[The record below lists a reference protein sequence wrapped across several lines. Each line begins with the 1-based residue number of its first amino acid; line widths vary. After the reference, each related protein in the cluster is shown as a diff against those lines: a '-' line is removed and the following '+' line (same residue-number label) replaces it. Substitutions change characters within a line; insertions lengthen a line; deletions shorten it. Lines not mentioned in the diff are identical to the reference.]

1 MTMNPSPQGPSNE
14 SSPKLTLDMFSGLE
28 PQLKE
33 ALAIRMRVFVEEQ
46 GVDPALEIDD
56 DDAVAWHV
64 LARLDGVPVGTAR
77 LVMLDQLRAK
87 IGRVAVL
94 PESRGR
100 GIASQL
106 VKLLMEYARR
116 EGRTQA
122 LLDSQLP
129 VIPLYEKLGFTPV
142 GEVFLDAD
150 ILHRRMIRKL

>member
-1 MTMNPSPQGPSNE
+1 MSQNSEPNGPSQTPQN
-14 SSPKLTLDMFSGLE
+14 LTLDMFSGLD

-64 LARLDGVPVGTAR
+64 LARLDGEPAGTAR

-94 PESRGR
+94 PEYRGH
-100 GIASQL
+100 GIATQL

-122 LLDSQLP
+122 ILDSQLP
-129 VIPLYEKLGFTPV
+129 VMPLYEKLGFTAV

>member
-1 MTMNPSPQGPSNE
+1 MTMHPDSQGRSDAP
-14 SSPKLTLDMFSGLE
+14 SPKLTLDMFSGLE

-46 GVDPALEIDD
+46 GVAPALEIDD
-56 DDAVAWHV
+56 DAAVAWHV
-64 LARLDGVPVGTAR
+64 LARLDGAPVGTAR

-94 PESRGR
+94 PEHRGK

-122 LLDSQLP
+122 ILDSQLP
-129 VIPLYEKLGFTPV
+129 VMPLYEKLGFTAV

>member
-1 MTMNPSPQGPSNE
+1 MTQDPETNGQSPAE
-14 SSPKLTLDMFSGLE
+14 VTLDMFSGLD

-64 LARLDGVPVGTAR
+64 LARIDGEPAGTAR

-94 PESRGR
+94 PEYRGH
-100 GIASQL
+100 GIATQL

-122 LLDSQLP
+122 ILDSQLP
-129 VIPLYEKLGFTPV
+129 VMPLYEKLGFTAV
-142 GEVFLDAD
+142 GGVFLDAD

>member
-1 MTMNPSPQGPSNE
+1 MTMNPESHGRSDE
-14 SSPKLTLDMFSGLE
+14 SSPKLTLEMFSGLE

-64 LARLDGVPVGTAR
+64 LARRDGEPVGTAR

-94 PESRGR
+94 PEFRGM

-122 LLDSQLP
+122 ILDSQLP
-129 VIPLYEKLGFTPV
+129 VMPLYEKLGFTAV

>member
-1 MTMNPSPQGPSNE
+1 MTRGPEKNGQSPAD
-14 SSPKLTLDMFSGLE
+14 LTLDMFSGLD

-64 LARLDGVPVGTAR
+64 VARIDGEPAGTAR

-94 PESRGR
+94 PEYRGH
-100 GIASQL
+100 GIATQL

-122 LLDSQLP
+122 ILDSQLP
-129 VIPLYEKLGFTPV
+129 VMPLYEKLGFTAV

>member
-1 MTMNPSPQGPSNE
+1 M
-14 SSPKLTLDMFSGLE
+14 LTLDMFSGTD

-33 ALAIRMRVFVEEQ
+33 ALDIRMRVFVEEQ

-56 DDAVAWHV
+56 YDGVAWHV

-77 LVMLDQLRAK
+77 LVMLDQQRAK

-94 PESRGR
+94 PEHRGQ

-106 VKLLMEYARR
+106 IQLLMEYARR

-122 LLDSQLP
+122 LLDAQLTAMS
-129 VIPLYEKLGFTPV
+129 LYEKLGFTAE

-150 ILHRRMIRKL
+150 ILHRRMTRKL

>member
-1 MTMNPSPQGPSNE
+1 MTMNHGPNRPSDA
-14 SSPKLTLDMFSGLE
+14 SSPKLTLEMFSGLE

-64 LARLDGVPVGTAR
+64 LARLDGEPIGTAR

-94 PESRGR
+94 PEVRGM
-100 GIASQL
+100 GIATQL

-122 LLDSQLP
+122 ILDSQLP
-129 VIPLYEKLGFTPV
+129 VMPLYEKLGFTAV

>member
-1 MTMNPSPQGPSNE
+1 MTPI
-14 SSPKLTLDMFSGLE
+14 TLDMFSGTD

-33 ALAIRMRVFVEEQ
+33 ALEIRCRVFVEEQ

-56 DDAVAWHV
+56 YDGVAWHV
-64 LARLDGVPVGTAR
+64 LARLDGTPVGTAR
-77 LVMLDQLRAK
+77 LVMLDQQRAK

-94 PESRGR
+94 PEYRGQ
-100 GIASQL
+100 GIATQL
-106 VKLLMEYARR
+106 VKLLMEYSRR

-122 LLDSQLP
+122 ILDAQLT
-129 VIPLYEKLGFTPV
+129 VIPLYEKLGFEAV

>member
-1 MTMNPSPQGPSNE
+1 MSQNSEPNGPSQRPQN
-14 SSPKLTLDMFSGLE
+14 LTLDMFSGLD

-64 LARLDGVPVGTAR
+64 LARIDGEPAGTAR

-94 PESRGR
+94 PEYRGH
-100 GIASQL
+100 GIATQL
-106 VKLLMEYARR
+106 VSLLMEYARR

-122 LLDSQLP
+122 ILDSQLP
-129 VIPLYEKLGFTPV
+129 VMPLYEKLGFTAV